1 MQKIIFKTAKTKSA
15 SIFLSRFGKAISQ
28 PRKSYAEQRFNAP
41 LFVIYETWHAFQR
54 HNVLGLSASLSFY
67 AMFALIPLVLLMFF
81 LLSQLVFSSDYAIV
95 KLAIITSNLVPKLSS
110 TIMTE
115 IYNSAQH
122 KAAWGAIGVFVLLWA
137 VTPLAGAM
145 RSSFYNIATL
155 VEAPSYVRRKLKD
168 MIAVLGMLL
177 LFFLFTVSGILLD
190 KLIAFFAT
198 DSALVQML
206 INASPL
212 ISGFVSLLFTLTLTT
227 LVIAVFYFTFFPVR
241 LYRKHVLIG
250 AAFTAMLWLLMRP
263 GFTLFLSVNESYGAI
278 FGSLKNLF
286 ISITWLY
293 FNFSAFLLGT
303 ELIATL
309 RKKDVLLLKSL
320 FNDMPQLEPGLR
332 TNYLKKLMQRYGRI
346 YHHGDYIFHHGDS
359 TDQLYFL
366 VSGEVQLH
374 KDGKLLR
381 SIQAGEYFGE
391 VALLSN
397 MPTFADAIASSVQAD
412 IIQISADN
420 IETLLLD
427 EPKVAMSFMRNLA
440 KKLQMRN
447 QKAI

>member
-1 MQKIIFKTAKTKSA
+1 MKKIIFKTAKTRSVS
-15 SIFLSRFGKAISQ
+15 SILSRLAKVISQ

-41 LFVIYETWHAFQR
+41 LFVMYETWHAFQR
-54 HNVLGLSASLSFY
+54 HNVLGLAASLSFY

-95 KLAIITSNLVPKLSS
+95 KLAIITGNLVPKLSS

-122 KAAWGAIGVFVLLWA
+122 KAAWGAIGLFVLLWA

-145 RSSFYNIATL
+145 RSTFYNIATL

-168 MIAVLGMLL
+168 MVAVLGMLL
-177 LFFLFTVSGILLD
+177 LFFLFTVSGLLLD
-190 KLIAFFAT
+190 QLTAFFAA
-198 DSALVQML
+198 DSALVQIL
-206 INASPL
+206 ISASPVVSAF
-212 ISGFVSLLFTLTLTT
+212 ISGLFTLTLTT
-227 LVIAVFYFTFFPVR
+227 LVIAVFYLTFFPIR
-241 LYRKHVLIG
+241 LYIKHIVIG
-250 AAFTAMLWLLMRP
+250 AVFTASLWLLMRP
-263 GFTLFLSVNESYGAI
+263 AFTLFLSLNESYGAI

-309 RKKDVLLLKSL
+309 RKKDVLLLKKL
-320 FNDMPQLEPGLR
+320 FNDMPQLEPGLKS
-332 TNYLKKLMQRYGRI
+332 NYLKKLMQRYGRT
-346 YHHGDYIFHHGDS
+346 YHHGDFIFHHGDS

-381 SIQAGEYFGE
+381 SIKAGEYFGE

-397 MPTFADAIASSVQAD
+397 MPTFADAIASSVKAD

-447 QKAI
+447 